1 MKGDTR
7 MLITDNKRTVYVC
20 KECNLL
26 LIKVNGTLVKR
37 LGFCAILTD
46 DCMYTD
52 DDEAELIDDN
62 ETFSCPVCDD
72 EVCEEE
78 TLALPDEAI
87 VMLISLWKELSE
99 SKKKEHLYRGDLL
112 YGIPL
117 DEPRLAE
124 IITETML

>member
-1 MKGDTR
+1 MKGDKH

-26 LIKVNGTLVKR
+26 LIKVNGTLVKK
-37 LGFCAILTD
+37 LGFCATLTD
-46 DCMYTD
+46 DFMYTD

-62 ETFSCPVCDD
+62 ETYACPACDD

-78 TLALPDEAI
+78 ALALPDAAI
-87 VMLISLWKELSE
+87 VMLLSLWKELSE
-99 SKKKEHLYRGDLL
+99 SNRQEYLARGELM

>member
-1 MKGDTR
+1 MKGDKH

-26 LIKVNGTLVKR
+26 LIKVNGTIIKR
-37 LGFCAILTD
+37 LGFCATLTND
-46 DCMYTD
+46 LMYTD

-72 EVCEEE
+72 EVFEEE
-78 TLALPDEAI
+78 ALALPDEAI
-87 VMLISLWKELSE
+87 VMLLSLWKELSE
-99 SKKKEHLYRGDLL
+99 STTKKPLYIEDVL

-117 DEPRLAE
+117 DNPRLAE
-124 IITETML
+124 IITETLL